1 MKNYEELL
9 RELSSRDDRIVAMTA
24 ENRGPF
30 RGLSVELGK
39 RMIDVGIAEQT
50 LIGMAAGLAL
60 AGKIPVVHAFST
72 FMTMRAFE
80 FIRTDIGLP
89 RLPVKLIGSANGI
102 LSEANGPTHQAL
114 EDIGLMRGIPN
125 VNIFCPA
132 DAEDLNI
139 GMPAILESP
148 EPFYVRYTNRAPVY
162 KHAEEFRI
170 GKAES
175 ISVGSDITF
184 LTYGALFTETFEA
197 VEALKQKG
205 YSVGLLN
212 VRTLKPID
220 TEAITIAA
228 ASSKLLVT
236 VEDHF
241 LTGGLFSIVAEV
253 MAISNVSTNIF
264 PIAFKDRWFKP
275 ALMKDVLEYE
285 KLRGEDIAERAE
297 AQFNKLKQK

>member
-9 RELSSRDDRIVAMTA
+9 RELSSKDDRIVAMTA

-60 AGKIPVVHAFST
+60 TGKIPVVHAFST

-89 RLPVKLIGSANGI
+89 KLPVKLIGSANGI

-125 VNIFCPA
+125 VNIFCPS

-148 EPFYVRYTNRAPVY
+148 EPFYVRYTNRTPVY
-162 KHAEEFRI
+162 KHNEEFKI
-170 GKAES
+170 GKAETVG
-175 ISVGSDITF
+175 VGSDITI
-184 LTYGALFTETFEA
+184 LTYGALFSETFEA

-220 TEAITIAA
+220 TEAVTIAA

-253 MAISNVSTNIF
+253 MALSNVSTNIM
-264 PIAFKDRWFKP
+264 PIAFQDKWFKP
-275 ALMKDVLEYE
+275 ALLPDVLEYE
-285 KLRGEDIAERAE
+285 KLRGEDIAERVE
-297 AQFNKLKQK
+297 GHFLKLKQK

>member
-80 FIRTDIGLP
+80 FIRTDVGLP

-162 KHAEEFRI
+162 KHSEEFKI

-253 MAISNVSTNIF
+253 MALSNVSTNIF
-264 PIAFKDRWFKP
+264 PIAFQERWFKP

-297 AQFNKLKQK
+297 AQFVSLTNK